1 MQPTDQ
7 TQSEESVE
15 ISSLLALN
23 NRAKL
28 QARERDNKALA
39 EIMRQVKE

>member
-1 MQPTDQ
+1 MQPANQ
-7 TQSEESVE
+7 PESEESVE

-28 QARERDNKALA
+28 QARERDNKTLA